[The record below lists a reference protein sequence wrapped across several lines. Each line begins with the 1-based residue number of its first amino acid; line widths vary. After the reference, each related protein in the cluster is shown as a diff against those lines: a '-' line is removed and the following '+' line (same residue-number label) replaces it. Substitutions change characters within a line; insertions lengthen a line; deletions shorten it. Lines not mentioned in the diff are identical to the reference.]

1 MYNKLL
7 ISAGGGIISRSQQSE
22 QAKAATIAIGLGGTG
37 ISCLRELKKEV
48 FNKLRPDPSSGD
60 IPTYSHIKFLAVDTD
75 KTSLG
80 DTGAIDTIDS
90 NTEFFDIS
98 CPDIISL
105 LNRVTTLKNDP
116 HLTWL
121 SNSINI
127 LNASAGAGGVR
138 QIGRLL
144 LMQSSREFERRIEEL
159 IESAKRNLP
168 GDAPLNIHIF
178 SGIGGGTGSGTFM
191 DVCYIVQ
198 YALKRL
204 GLYGKAQTCGFF
216 FLPDVN
222 IDNVSNAEVKAYI
235 PVNGFAAM
243 KELDYAMSYHMNG
256 GEWNQVY
263 DTFTVQSTDA
273 PVKMAHLITGK
284 TASGATRDNSYE
296 YAMRVVVDYVLE
308 FMTKPYV
315 SDGNAASDGNF
326 TIESHINNIKRIT
339 GMVPKKFGACYDY
352 CVLGASNNYLPYKEI
367 TTYLASK
374 IFQGFDYLNTTLPTE
389 NELMEFVKTYGLRFE
404 DIKGA
409 MRRGVPSVP
418 NYAVDM
424 GTLFDQ
430 CQGVESG
437 RIPNILVN
445 MRDKTFAEISGKLET
460 NRRSLIE
467 EVEDTVGDDTRNVA
481 SIISRI
487 KSALDFIA
495 KDAAKGPYYAT
506 ALLHTVQ
513 SKDLQNIIDGY
524 IRENKETLGLAEG
537 DLTIR
542 IENMDNKL
550 MAFKNAGRLSRKS
563 KGEEYLGAVH
573 AFYMKEAQ
581 IEECRELEIV
591 LARVKKQVEELYSS
605 YYLKLKAV
613 LEELSLTFAANLTAL
628 ATPVDKNKS
637 YSKPLMTIQ
646 DLQASLDDT
655 VKAMRIP
662 DLVNHFITF
671 LIDNDGT
678 WLSQDESKISAAVTN
693 FFLSELNSFTNKTII
708 DYLKVKFDETDPSRL
723 RKKIYDEIVYPAY
736 NDASPLFWA
745 DSIYDISDASKIGYC
760 SVPETSPEI
769 QGAADDLHAADNSI
783 DRRVVFSTGRISIFE
798 FLCGLP
804 LFGYKGVANYHPDY
818 ETGRRSLSGGT
829 HLYEKNDLN
838 DKDDGDLPNITPV
851 SAIPQNGRGGAL
863 LENSEEY
870 DYALKQNVIVQTVD
884 DDGKSIKSV
893 SLCIFDS
900 NKVDEIVQKIETV
913 SQQGDVVKMNAML
926 ESFKGFELPVV
937 ERKALLNDGSKG
949 YQESVIKDH
958 VLESKHLTELVR
970 SQNRVYKKFRDAID
984 SLETKIKKG
993 SVGAK
998 NISAFASALCAGAIS
1013 RDATNIFLYTY
1024 EKIEYGISEAVEL
1037 TNITTEPYGQK
1048 LPLYS
1053 AYTAFCKLSDEDK
1066 SEIAANVQQKMI
1078 TDYSAVAENTEKIKQ
1093 FVSGETQK
1101 MVNVARQNFALEAAE
1116 IVEFVKKMNAELSV
1130 M

>member
-48 FNKLRPDPSSGD
+48 YNKLKPDPSTGD
-60 IPTYSHIKFLAVDTD
+60 IPSYSHIKFLAVDTD
-75 KTSLG
+75 KGSLG
-80 DTGAIDTIDS
+80 DTGSIDTIDS

-121 SNSINI
+121 SENINI

-144 LMQSSREFERRIEEL
+144 LMQSSREFERKVEEL

-178 SGIGGGTGSGTFM
+178 TGIGGGTGSGTFM

-222 IDNVSNAEVKAYI
+222 VDNVSIAEVKAYI

-263 DTFTVQSTDA
+263 DTFTVQSNDA

-308 FMTKPYV
+308 FLTKPYI
-315 SDGNAASDGNF
+315 SEESAASEGHF
-326 TIESHINNIKRIT
+326 TIESHIANIKRII

-374 IFQGFDYLNTTLPTE
+374 IFQGFGYLNTTLPTE
-389 NELMEFVKTYGLRFE
+389 NDLAEFVSTYGLRFE
-404 DIKGA
+404 DIKSSI
-409 MRRGVPSVP
+409 RRGVPSVP

-424 GTLFDQ
+424 SMLFEQ
-430 CQGVESG
+430 CQGLDAG
-437 RIPNILVN
+437 RIPEILVK

-460 NRRSLIE
+460 NRRSLVE
-467 EVEDTVGDDTRNVA
+467 NVENTEVDDARKVV

-487 KSALDFIA
+487 KAALDSLA
-495 KDAAKGPYYAT
+495 KDATKGPFYAT

-513 SKDLQNIIDGY
+513 SKDIQNIIDGY
-524 IRENKETLGLAEG
+524 IRDNKETLRLAEV
-537 DLTIR
+537 DLSDR
-542 IENMDNKL
+542 VENMDNKL
-550 MAFKNAGRLSRKS
+550 VEFQNAGKFTRKS
-563 KGEEYLGAVH
+563 KGEAYLGAVR

-581 IEECRELEIV
+581 IEECREIEIV
-591 LARVKKQVEELYSS
+591 LSKVKKQIEELHSA

-613 LEELSLTFAANLTAL
+613 LEELSSTFSENLTAL
-628 ATPVDKNKS
+628 STPVDKNKS

-646 DLQASLDDT
+646 DLKPSLDET
-655 VKAMRIP
+655 VKSMRIP
-662 DLVNHFITF
+662 DLVNHFISY
-671 LIDNDGT
+671 LIDNDEV
-678 WLSQDESKISAAVTN
+678 WVSQDESKICAAVTK

-708 DYLKVKFDETDPSRL
+708 DYLRVKFDETDPSRL
-723 RKKIYDEIVYPAY
+723 RKRIYDEIVYPAY

-783 DRRVVFSTGRISIFE
+783 ERRVVFSTDRISIFE

-818 ETGRRSLSGGT
+818 ETGRRGLSGGT

-838 DKDDGDLPNITPV
+838 DKDGSNLPNITPI
-851 SAIPQNGRGGAL
+851 SAIPQNMRGGSL
-863 LENSEEY
+863 LENSDEY
-870 DYALKQNVIVQTVD
+870 DYAWNHDIIVRTID

-893 SLCIFDS
+893 FLCIFDS
-900 NKVDEIVQKIETV
+900 AKVDEIVQKIKAVTE
-913 SQQGDVVKMNAML
+913 QGDVVKMNAML
-926 ESFKGFELPVV
+926 DSFKKFELPIV
-937 ERKALLNDGSKG
+937 ERKNLLNDGSKG
-949 YQESVIKDH
+949 YQKSVIKDH
-958 VLESKHLTELVR
+958 VLASKYLTKLIR
-970 SQNRVYKKFRDAID
+970 SQNSVYKRFHETLGA
-984 SLETKIKKG
+984 LEIKLNEG

-998 NISAFASALCAGAIS
+998 NISAFVGALCAGVIS
-1013 RDATNIFLYTY
+1013 RDATNIFLFTY
-1024 EKIEYGISEAVEL
+1024 EKVEYGIPEAIEL
-1037 TNITTEPYGQK
+1037 TNITTAPYGQK
-1048 LPLYS
+1048 LPIYS
-1053 AYTAFCKLSDEDK
+1053 AYVAFCRLSEEEK
-1066 SEIAANVQQKMI
+1066 SEIAANVQKKMT
-1078 TDYSAVAENTEKIKQ
+1078 TDYSAVAENTERIKQ

-1101 MVNVARQNFALEAAE
+1101 MINIARQNFALEAAE
-1116 IVEFVKKMNAELSV
+1116 IVEFVKKVNAELSV